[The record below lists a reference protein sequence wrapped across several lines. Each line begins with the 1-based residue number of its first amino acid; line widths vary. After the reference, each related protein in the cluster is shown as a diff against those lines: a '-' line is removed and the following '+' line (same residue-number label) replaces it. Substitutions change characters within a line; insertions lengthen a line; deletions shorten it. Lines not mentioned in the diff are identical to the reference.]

1 MPRFAANLTMMFAEH
16 PFRERFGAAARAGFK
31 AVEFL
36 FPYDFRPG
44 ELARELNVHGL
55 TPVLFNLPPGDFSA
69 GERGLAALP
78 GREQE
83 FKQGVDRALTYA
95 EALNCRRLHVMAGN
109 SDPHDR
115 EQLRATYVRNLT
127 YTLGRLEGTGITLL
141 IEPINRHDMPGYFLD
156 SFALARSV
164 LNEIGHSQLKLQLD
178 WYHAQIMQGDLTRL
192 TEELLP
198 EVGHIQ
204 VAGVPDRHE
213 PDTGEINFP
222 HLFGAV
228 DRLDYPGWIGCEY
241 RPAARTE
248 DGLGWLQAFT
258 T

>member
-1 MPRFAANLTMMFAEH
+1 
-16 PFRERFGAAARAGFK
+16 
-31 AVEFL
+31 
-36 FPYDFRPG
+36 
-44 ELARELNVHGL
+44 
-55 TPVLFNLPPGDFSA
+55 
-69 GERGLAALP
+69 
-78 GREQE
+78 
-83 FKQGVDRALTYA
+83 
-95 EALNCRRLHVMAGN
+95 MAGN
-109 SDPHDR
+109 SGPHDR
-115 EQLRATYVRNLT
+115 ERLRAVYVRNLT

-141 IEPINRHDMPGYFLD
+141 IEPINGHDMPGYFLN

-164 LNEIGHSQLKLQLD
+164 LEEIQHPQLKLQLD

-222 HLFGAV
+222 HLFDV
-228 DRLDYPGWIGCEY
+228 IDRLDYPGWIGCEY

-248 DGLGWLQAFT
+248 DGLRWLRALAA
-258 T
+258 